1 VDDLLGKYTDL
12 MDEFN
17 DFMIQGEKKNV
28 ELVKAWKGRQIFHEL

>member
-17 DFMIQGEKKNV
+17 HFMTQSEKKDAKIA
-28 ELVKAWKGRQIFHEL
+28 KALKGRQIFH